1 MNFPSVSAPHFVP
14 VFPLGNTDQSIWINS
29 ELKILRWLGGCIPQ
43 SGTSLTSGY
52 GLYLFSL
59 TFVGYFSQSHLF
71 LCSGSLLLSW
81 HLGLAGSYIQFP
93 IPHSPLLHTCVL
105 IPDPLYIFPVFS
117 HIWSCPPFPSKSCL
131 HPKSIHTLPQMSILF
146 YLLRMNEAGKLWL
159 SFFLSFICS
168 VNIILG
174 IRWVKDNIHIS
185 VSTYHVCTFVTGLHH
200 SGWYFL
206 VPPISKRISWIHCF

>member
-1 MNFPSVSAPHFVP
+1 MVSTCSPSPLLGISANFIFFCV
-14 VFPLGNTDQSIWINS
+14 
-29 ELKILRWLGGCIPQ
+29 
-43 SGTSLTSGY
+43 
-52 GLYLFSL
+52 
-59 TFVGYFSQSHLF
+59 
-71 LCSGSLLLSW
+71 CSGSLLLSW

-185 VSTYHVCTFVTGLHH
+185 VSTYHVCAFVTGLTH